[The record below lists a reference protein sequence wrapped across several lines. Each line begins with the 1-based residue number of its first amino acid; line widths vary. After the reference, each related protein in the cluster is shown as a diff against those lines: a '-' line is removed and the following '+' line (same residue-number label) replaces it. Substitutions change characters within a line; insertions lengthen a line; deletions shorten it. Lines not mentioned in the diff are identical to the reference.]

1 MLMGMNGGERGMVM
15 VMVGGENGGGRGMV
29 MVVMG
34 VRVTVVGM
42 VGL

>member
-1 MLMGMNGGERGMVM
+1 MGINGGERGMVM

>member
-1 MLMGMNGGERGMVM
+1 MLMGINGGERGMVM